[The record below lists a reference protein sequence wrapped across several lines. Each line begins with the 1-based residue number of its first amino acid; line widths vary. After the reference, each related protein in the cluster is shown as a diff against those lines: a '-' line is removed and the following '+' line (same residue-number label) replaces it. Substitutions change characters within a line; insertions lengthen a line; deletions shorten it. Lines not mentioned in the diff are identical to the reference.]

1 MSTMA
6 PSGAHGRA
14 AAPAAPAYNHY
25 DSSIDYD
32 DGTAGAGGGSGSGG
46 GPGGPGGVMRKA
58 PRPYGAQP
66 QQQQQQGYGYSG
78 QRGGGG
84 SMYYSDDQ
92 SYGGGGTASEYGY
105 SDDQYY
111 SDTPAGGGGGAMGPP
126 QQGYGPQG
134 YGAPQQGYGPP
145 HQGGYGPPQQHG
157 AYGPP
162 QQQGGYGPPQQ
173 QGGYGPPPM
182 RQGGGGMQGRGPA
195 PQEWGGGY
203 QRGPPTHDHGGYG
216 GGGGGGAYMDEY
228 GLTSFSD
235 EEADELDS
243 RLSRFSVGGR
253 ALPGGESRSKSLMR
267 FNELERERSKRR
279 MDIVKY
285 KTGSESFPGKIK
297 LSMMMN
303 TGLIPIKKEND
314 QATSG
319 FYAKPVAIGD
329 FQKHCVQRRKYPVLL
344 KLEFNNAVKEREVQ
358 PSRVGTRK
366 NNIEKN
372 QNPRIVPYDH
382 NRVILEPEDGVP
394 DSDYINASY
403 VDSLVQPKAYIV
415 TQGPT
420 ENTIGDFWRMVWQE
434 RASCIVMVTR
444 TFDFIRVMCVQ
455 YWPAGKNKE
464 EVYSGVGVT
473 VENEE
478 QLANFMIRTIRLRK
492 NGEERKVIL
501 FHYTEW
507 PCHSNPFSNALL
519 EFRRR
524 VRNVMNH
531 HPDSQDGPVIVH
543 CNDGAGRSGVY
554 VAIDAN
560 IELSEEDGVMDVFGY
575 VKKMRTQ
582 RRGLV
587 ESLEQYK
594 FIYETLVEYTRG
606 IDSRFPVSELA
617 NKIKERG
624 VKDKKTKKNAYQ
636 MEYGLI
642 CNQTPRFTIG
652 DCAAGHRADNRDKNR
667 NVLIVPPDNFR
678 PYVTSFQG
686 NNCTDYINAVFV
698 DGYTHPREYIVT
710 EWPLPQTCSDIW
722 SLVYDHDCSAVV
734 VLCNPTST
742 VSNSYPSFWPE
753 NQRSKKYGQVFT
765 VEHLR
770 HQHYPNI
777 RSWVFQI
784 NKKIVSLTELMAGVK
799 APSKTCQLFQLMCWP
814 GGHKV
819 PTSTNSLVELMNM
832 VERWRQETDYGP
844 VVVVSADG
852 HTRAGVY
859 CAANACIEQVIQH
872 GEVDVFQ
879 AVKTVRRHRPQLVEN
894 ITEYKYCYDLV
905 LHYVLHY
912 LHKEESGGANETVPA

>member
-1 MSTMA
+1 MA
-6 PSGAHGRA
+6 PSGAHGRPSNA
-14 AAPAAPAYNHY
+14 ASYNQQQQLDEY
-25 DSSIDYD
+25 GGSSLDYD
-32 DGTAGAGGGSGSGG
+32 DGTQNA
-46 GPGGPGGVMRKA
+46 PNRTGGV
-58 PRPYGAQP
+58 
-66 QQQQQQGYGYSG
+66 
-78 QRGGGG
+78 RGGYDAKRLQGG
-84 SMYYSDDQ
+84 YDARQIPSSAQAYYSDDQ
-92 SYGGGGTASEYGY
+92 SYGGAGTASEYGY
-105 SDDQYY
+105 SDGDQYY
-111 SDTPAGGGGGAMGPP
+111 SDTPLP
-126 QQGYGPQG
+126 QQAMPG
-134 YGAPQQGYGPP
+134 
-145 HQGGYGPPQQHG
+145 
-157 AYGPP
+157 
-162 QQQGGYGPPQQ
+162 
-173 QGGYGPPPM
+173 PPM
-182 RQGGGGMQGRGPA
+182 RG
-195 PQEWGGGY
+195 
-203 QRGPPTHDHGGYG
+203 GPPRPHPQQDGWYG
-216 GGGGGGAYMDEY
+216 TSAQQHQPRAPGRAGRPNEY
-228 GLTSFSD
+228 DVDGDPYGVTSFSE

-243 RLSRFSVGGR
+243 RLSRRGN
-253 ALPGGESRSKSLMR
+253 PMGGEDNRSKSLMR
-267 FNELERERSKRR
+267 FNELERERSRR
-279 MDIVKY
+279 RQDTVKY
-285 KTGSESFPGKIK
+285 KTGSTGFPGTLK
-297 LSMMMN
+297 LQMMN
-303 TGLIPIKKEND
+303 TGLIPIKKAEND
-314 QATSG
+314 QRTSG
-319 FYAKPVAIGD
+319 FYAKPVSIGD
-329 FQKHCVQRRKYPVLL
+329 FTKHCAQRRKYPVLL
-344 KLEFNNAVKEREVQ
+344 KLEFNNAIKEREIQ
-358 PSRVGTRK
+358 PSRHGTK
-366 NNIEKN
+366 KVNLEKN
-372 QNPRIVPYDH
+372 QNPRCVPFDY
-382 NRVILEPEDGVP
+382 NRVILEPEEGVP

-434 RASCIVMVTR
+434 RCSCIVMVTR

-464 EVYSGVGVT
+464 DVYSGVGVM
-473 VENEE
+473 VEHEE
-478 QLANFMIRTIRLRK
+478 QIANFMIRTIRLRK
-492 NGEERKVIL
+492 NGEQRKVIL

-507 PCHSNPFSNALL
+507 TCHSNPFSNALL

-554 VAIDAN
+554 LAIDAN
-560 IELSEEDGVMDVFGY
+560 IELSEEDGVIDVFGY
-575 VKKMRTQ
+575 VRKMRTQ

-587 ESLEQYK
+587 ESLDQYK
-594 FIYETLVEYTRG
+594 FIYETLMEYTRG

-624 VKDKKTKKNAYQ
+624 IKDKKTKKNAYQ
-636 MEYGLI
+636 MEYELI

-710 EWPLPQTCSDIW
+710 EWPLPTTCSDIW

-742 VSNSYPSFWPE
+742 VSNVYPSFWPDST
-753 NQRSKKYGQVFT
+753 RSKKYGQVFT
-765 VEHLR
+765 VEHVS
-770 HQHYPNI
+770 HKHFPNI
-777 RSWVFQI
+777 RSWVFRI

-799 APSKTCQLFQLMCWP
+799 APTKTCQLFQLMCWP
-814 GGHKV
+814 QGHKV

-844 VVVVSADG
+844 VVVVSTDG
-852 HTRAGVY
+852 QSRCGVY

-912 LHKEESGGANETVPA
+912 LNKDTEENANSTSLQPSAIVA